1 MLILQQL
8 VRLLAHLFL
17 SFFAIVAFLLRNRS
31 LNFVSFSRNLF
42 SAIQCLHV
50 IERRVRM
57 SHPALTQL
65 RALRYFA
72 EIPAL
77 DPAQLDWLLL
87 EDSMTKRF
95 EQQGKKVSVTVIREG
110 FVGQQDV
117 ALELSQLPQEP
128 RYWLREI
135 LLCADGEPWLAGR
148 TVVPEST
155 LSGPELALQKLGK
168 TPLGRYLFTS
178 STLSRDFI
186 EIGRDAELW
195 GRRSRLRLSGKP
207 LMLTE
212 LFLPA
217 SPLY

>member
-1 MLILQQL
+1 
-8 VRLLAHLFL
+8 
-17 SFFAIVAFLLRNRS
+17 
-31 LNFVSFSRNLF
+31 
-42 SAIQCLHV
+42 
-50 IERRVRM
+50 M

-72 EIPAL
+72 AMPPLEPAL
-77 DPAQLDWLLL
+77 RDWLLL

-95 EQQGKKVSVTVIREG
+95 EQQGKKVSVMLVNEA
-110 FVGQQDV
+110 FVGRE
-117 ALELSQLPQEP
+117 ALVGEEALLPDEE

-135 LLCADGEPWLAGR
+135 ILCADNEPWLAGR
-148 TVVPEST
+148 TLVPEST
-155 LSGPELALQKLGK
+155 LSGPELALQQLGQ

-178 STLSRDFI
+178 STLTRDFI
-186 EIGRDAELW
+186 EIGRYAELW

-207 LMLTE
+207 LLLTE

>member
-1 MLILQQL
+1 
-8 VRLLAHLFL
+8 
-17 SFFAIVAFLLRNRS
+17 
-31 LNFVSFSRNLF
+31 
-42 SAIQCLHV
+42 
-50 IERRVRM
+50 M
-57 SHPALTQL
+57 SHPALAQL
-65 RALRYFA
+65 RALRYYTTVP
-72 EIPAL
+72 EL
-77 DPAQLDWLLL
+77 DAGLRDWLLL

-95 EQQGKKVSVTVIREG
+95 EQQGKRVTVTLLRED
-110 FVGQQDV
+110 FVGQDEV
-117 ALELSQLPQEP
+117 AQELALLPKES

-155 LSGPELALQKLGK
+155 LNGPELQLQQLGT

-178 STLSRDFI
+178 STLTRDFI
-186 EIGRDAELW
+186 EIGKDAELW

-207 LMLTE
+207 LLLTE

>member
-1 MLILQQL
+1 
-8 VRLLAHLFL
+8 
-17 SFFAIVAFLLRNRS
+17 
-31 LNFVSFSRNLF
+31 
-42 SAIQCLHV
+42 
-50 IERRVRM
+50 M

-65 RALRYFA
+65 RALRYFK

-77 DPAQLDWLLL
+77 DPQLLDWLLL

-95 EQQGKKVSVTVIREG
+95 EQQGKTVSVTMIREG
-110 FVGQQDV
+110 
-117 ALELSQLPQEP
+117 
-128 RYWLREI
+128 
-135 LLCADGEPWLAGR
+135 CADGEPWLAGR
-148 TVVPEST
+148 TVVPVST

-178 STLSRDFI
+178 STLTRDFI
-186 EIGRDAELW
+186 EIGRDAGLW

-207 LMLTE
+207 LLLTE

>member
-1 MLILQQL
+1 
-8 VRLLAHLFL
+8 
-17 SFFAIVAFLLRNRS
+17 
-31 LNFVSFSRNLF
+31 
-42 SAIQCLHV
+42 
-50 IERRVRM
+50 M
-57 SHPALTQL
+57 SHPALTRL
-65 RALRYFA
+65 RALRYFD

-77 DPAQLDWLLL
+77 DSEKLDWLLL

-95 EQQGKKVSVTVIREG
+95 EQQGKKVTVTLIREG
-110 FVGQQDV
+110 FVGQDTV
-117 ALELSQLPQEP
+117 ADELSLLPREE

-155 LSGPELALQKLGK
+155 LTGPEMALQQLGK

-178 STLSRDFI
+178 SRLTRDFI
-186 EIGRDAELW
+186 EIGCDAELW

-207 LMLTE
+207 LLLTE